1 MGENQKKIQDPS
13 VVVRVK
19 IEVIETGFHTLLI
32 DESGQEGNLD
42 LEIPELPGVTL
53 NNSRWYSYGETARE
67 FVSFAQYL
75 EARICRSLLSK
86 TVVDLPGRII
96 LVVEND

>member
-1 MGENQKKIQDPS
+1 MDENQKKIQDPS

-19 IEVIETGFHTLLI
+19 IEVIENGLFNILF
-32 DESGQEGNLD
+32 DESINEGNLD
-42 LEIPELPGVTL
+42 MEISELPGVTL
-53 NNSRWYSYGETARE
+53 NNSRRYSYRNSGRE

-86 TVVDLPGRII
+86 TAADFPKRII
-96 LVVEND
+96 LIVEND

>member
-53 NNSRWYSYGETARE
+53 NNSRWYSYRNSGGE

-75 EARICRSLLSK
+75 EARILRSLINK
-86 TVVDLPGRII
+86 TAADLPSRII
-96 LVVEND
+96 LIVEND